1 MGDRRRPELIPEDR
15 QILAKV
21 GHLTPER
28 SPTVTK
34 MKLPAVLGDIVK
46 AVETAP
52 EPAED
57 LPNRFGDVLAALTDH
72 LVLSLDAVVR
82 QGGKEPSI
90 AFPTHVG

>member
-1 MGDRRRPELIPEDR
+1 
-15 QILAKV
+15 
-21 GHLTPER
+21 
-28 SPTVTK
+28 

-57 LPNRFGDVLAALTDH
+57 LPNRFGDVLAALPDH